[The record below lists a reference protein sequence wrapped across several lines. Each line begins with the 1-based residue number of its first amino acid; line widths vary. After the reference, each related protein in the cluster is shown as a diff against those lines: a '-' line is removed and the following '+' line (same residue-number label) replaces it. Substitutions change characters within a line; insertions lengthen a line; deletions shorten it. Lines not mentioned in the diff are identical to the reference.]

1 MHTQATRPQPA
12 ATTAPPLSAATECP
26 HCGRLPAGAPHR
38 AGCFPS
44 FQAELLR
51 AYPALQDAV
60 SLREAEAI
68 ERIFRFWTGMI
79 HTLSP
84 RSPSLAD
91 TCVERRWWETSGYV
105 ERLLARHARRSA
117 ICAAPEAAAS

>member
-1 MHTQATRPQPA
+1 MP
-12 ATTAPPLSAATECP
+12 APPLPAATECP
-26 HCGRLPAGAPHR
+26 HCGTLPAGAPHR
-38 AGCFPS
+38 ADCFPA

-68 ERIFRFWTGMI
+68 ERIFRFWADMI
-79 HTLSP
+79 HALTP
-84 RSPSLAD
+84 RSRSLAD
-91 TCVERRWWETSGYV
+91 DCVERRWWEVTGYV

-117 ICAAPEAAAS
+117 TLAAPEAAAS